1 VLDTVIRHRLPVHY
15 VANGQR
21 VPEDIHPVN
30 RDYLLHRA
38 LSGAKDNPIRALS
51 EQDIPAAMM
60 GAEFA
65 I

>member
-1 VLDTVIRHRLPVHY
+1 
-15 VANGQR
+15 

-30 RDYLLHRA
+30 REYLLHRA
-38 LSGAKDNPIRALS
+38 LSAANDNPIRALA

-60 GAEFA
+60 GGAFA